1 MFKKNNIYQYGL
13 IAAGIIFIGIGLI
26 SLFYVNISI
35 KVKLDGVI
43 EPGKVDIITPN
54 MNIGDTLTIYISGS
68 KFDLNIT
75 GPEKNNIAFMNSVSN
90 VNNTYQAKITGKHV
104 IQITNVGNTT
114 VLVEGDTYTK
124 GNQSFYIGQIMLI
137 ITGIVILGLGIRTI
151 KNR

>member
-54 MNIGDTLTIYISGS
+54 MNIGDTLNIYISGS

-90 VNNTYQAKITGKHV
+90 VNNTYQAKIAGKHV